1 MHAPADGVLLCMCV
15 GSVFCVVVRGR
26 RKGGQCGVGKG
37 GQRQEGSLLFT
48 HSFTVAIVVPSHG
61 MECAM
66 ICVSITS
73 QTTGSDPIM

>member
-1 MHAPADGVLLCMCV
+1 MGN
-15 GSVFCVVVRGR
+15 G
-26 RKGGQCGVGKG
+26 GVGKG
-37 GQRQEGSLLFT
+37 GQRQEGSLLFI